1 MILQGKTVIISGVGP
16 GMGRPMAIE
25 AAKEG
30 AKVAVAARSA
40 DFLNDV
46 VKEIERNG
54 GTAIAVPTDLRKT
67 EACAN
72 LVQKTLDKF
81 GRIDGLVNAAYR
93 YDPPCPIEQLNLD
106 DWSDSLDITFMSAL
120 RMTKLVVP
128 HMKKQ
133 GGGSI
138 VNIGSMVVRKPSGFD
153 GIYYAAAKGALS
165 SATRA
170 LAFELGPDNIRVN
183 MALSG
188 WMWGAPA
195 QGYFKQNA
203 EATGVPEKEQI
214 DFIAARIALRRIP
227 PDVECAKTTL
237 YLLSDYASVV
247 TGASIDVNG
256 GEYMPP

>member
-1 MILQGKTVIISGVGP
+1 MILKDKVVIIAGVGP
-16 GMGRPMAIE
+16 GMGRQMALL

-30 AKVAVAARSA
+30 AKVAIAARSA
-40 DFLNDV
+40 DFLNGIAR
-46 VKEIERNG
+46 EIEKDG
-54 GTAIAVPTDLRKT
+54 GACIAVPTDVT
-67 EACAN
+67 SMEQCAN
-72 LVQKTLDKF
+72 LVNKTLEKY

-93 YDPPCPIEQLNLD
+93 YDPPAPIEKVDIN
-106 DWSDSLDITFMSAL
+106 DWSKSLDITFMSAI
-120 RMTKLVVP
+120 RLVQLVAP

-153 GIYYAAAKGALS
+153 GIYYTAGKGALS
-165 SATRA
+165 AATRA
-170 LAFELGPDNIRVN
+170 LAYELGPSNIRVN

-195 QGYFKQNA
+195 QGYFKANA
-203 EATGVPEKEQI
+203 AATGVSEQTQI
-214 DFIAARIALRRIP
+214 DAVASKIALRKIP
-227 PDVECAKTTL
+227 VDADCAKTTL
-237 YLLSDYASVV
+237 FLLSDYSNVV

>member
-1 MILQGKTVIISGVGP
+1 MILQNKTVIISGVGP
-16 GMGRPMAIE
+16 GMGRPMAVQ

-30 AKVAVAARSA
+30 AKVAIAARSA

-46 VKEIERNG
+46 VKEIEQNG
-54 GTAIAVPTDLRKT
+54 GTAIAVPTDVRST
-67 EACAN
+67 DACRN

-93 YDPPCPIEQLNLD
+93 YDPPCPIEEVDLD
-106 DWSDSLDITFMSAL
+106 DWSNSLDITFMSAL
-120 RMTKLVVP
+120 RMVKLVVP
-128 HMKKQ
+128 HMRAQ

-153 GIYYAAAKGALS
+153 GIYYTAAKGALS
-165 SATRA
+165 AATRA
-170 LAFELGPDNIRVN
+170 LAFELGKDNIRVN
-183 MALSG
+183 IALSG
-188 WMWGAPA
+188 WMWGKPA
-195 QGYFKQNA
+195 QDYFKYNA
-203 EATGVPEKEQI
+203 QATGVPEQEQI
-214 DFIAARIALRRIP
+214 DAVASRIALRRIP

-237 YLLSDYASVV
+237 YLLSDYSSVV

>member
-1 MILQGKTVIISGVGP
+1 MILKDKVVIISGVGP
-16 GMGRPMAIE
+16 GMGRPMAVQ

-30 AKVAVAARSA
+30 AKVAIAARSA

-46 VKEIERNG
+46 VKEIEGNG
-54 GTAIAVPTDLRKT
+54 GTAIAVPTDVRKT

-81 GRIDGLVNAAYR
+81 GHIDGLVNAAYR
-93 YDPPCPIEQLNLD
+93 YDPPCPLEQVDLD

-120 RMTKLVVP
+120 RMTKLVTP
-128 HMKKQ
+128 QMKKQ

-153 GIYYAAAKGALS
+153 GIYYTAAKGALAA
-165 SATRA
+165 ATRA
-170 LAFELGPDNIRVN
+170 LAYELGPSNIRVN

-188 WMWGAPA
+188 WMWGTPA
-195 QGYFKQNA
+195 QNYFKENA
-203 EATGVPEKEQI
+203 KATGVPEKEQI
-214 DFIAARIALRRIP
+214 DFIASRIALRRIP

-237 YLLSDYASVV
+237 YLLSEYSSVV
-247 TGASIDVNG
+247 TGAMIDVNG